1 MASIEST
8 ISELICESFSE
19 HILVSSPTDHN
30 YYKLLKTRNYFKS
43 IWIEESALK
52 RYSNFKKAIVENG
65 RFSQIYKWVSDK
77 IENFLFLDDY
87 IYENFQQRVAY
98 EADFVINTGMVK
110 QGYRQII
117 EKNYK

>member
-87 IYENFQQRVAY
+87 VVRPLFRYMKISSKEWPTRLTSSSTQAW
-98 EADFVINTGMVK
+98 
-110 QGYRQII
+110 
-117 EKNYK
+117 